1 MSRTGSWFHKK
12 RCSFFNTLDIIQ
24 SLLKIV
30 PTLSTLSYKCVSYK
44 TVLNV
49 YTQKNFGMNFNLN
62 QSLLSGIAEEVSEF
76 NPGPASQNEP
86 RITSMIT
93 NLKGLINGNSSQQ
106 FTTLTCRSIRVGSY
120 KILTKER
127 VFFTEKAIYLKVCL
141 YLNAFFSYLLTHF
154 PKAKFVRDVFFFLH
168 SI

>member
-1 MSRTGSWFHKK
+1 MH
-12 RCSFFNTLDIIQ
+12 
-24 SLLKIV
+24 
-30 PTLSTLSYKCVSYK
+30 
-44 TVLNV
+44 
-49 YTQKNFGMNFNLN
+49 FNLN

-127 VFFTEKAIYLKVCL
+127 VFFTEKAIYLKVIE
-141 YLNAFFSYLLTHF
+141 YY
-154 PKAKFVRDVFFFLH
+154 FFLIS
-168 SI
+168 SISRQLLNILTNLLDLIQSNDNNKIFWQMYQKLCWEHLCRIRVGWRYLWRYLYAGSTIWDFLDLIRPQ

>member
-1 MSRTGSWFHKK
+1 
-12 RCSFFNTLDIIQ
+12 
-24 SLLKIV
+24 
-30 PTLSTLSYKCVSYK
+30 
-44 TVLNV
+44 
-49 YTQKNFGMNFNLN
+49 MNFNLN
-62 QSLLSGIAEEVSEF
+62 QSLISGIAEEVSEF

-127 VFFTEKAIYLKVCL
+127 VFFTEKAIYLKVIE
-141 YLNAFFSYLLTHF
+141 YY
-154 PKAKFVRDVFFFLH
+154 FFLFLPFLGNF
-168 SI
+168 

>member
-1 MSRTGSWFHKK
+1 MKSSSYFWPYV
-12 RCSFFNTLDIIQ
+12 
-24 SLLKIV
+24 LLVKSKVKI
-30 PTLSTLSYKCVSYK
+30 S
-44 TVLNV
+44 
-49 YTQKNFGMNFNLN
+49 QNFVAFSEYMNFNLN

-127 VFFTEKAIYLKVCL
+127 VFFTEKAIYLKVIE
-141 YLNAFFSYLLTHF
+141 YY
-154 PKAKFVRDVFFFLH
+154 FFLIS
-168 SI
+168 SISRLFYILTKLQGLPSGFDSK

>member
-1 MSRTGSWFHKK
+1 MH
-12 RCSFFNTLDIIQ
+12 
-24 SLLKIV
+24 
-30 PTLSTLSYKCVSYK
+30 
-44 TVLNV
+44 
-49 YTQKNFGMNFNLN
+49 FNLN

-127 VFFTEKAIYLKVCL
+127 VFFTEKAIYLKVL
-141 YLNAFFSYLLTHF
+141 VEYYFIFLFLLFLGIFWMYLPIYRVFHLDLIKSKGRVWTRILWHIYQKLGDIYAGDFWISYDLNSLG
-154 PKAKFVRDVFFFLH
+154 
-168 SI
+168 

>member
-1 MSRTGSWFHKK
+1 MH
-12 RCSFFNTLDIIQ
+12 
-24 SLLKIV
+24 
-30 PTLSTLSYKCVSYK
+30 
-44 TVLNV
+44 
-49 YTQKNFGMNFNLN
+49 FNLN

-127 VFFTEKAIYLKVCL
+127 VFFTEKAIYLKVIEYHFFTESSQYNQSCEQSSGHSVQFRCL
-141 YLNAFFSYLLTHF
+141 IQPTVSSLDLPNNHFCLLEQGHLYKNLCAFIFQVGHC
-154 PKAKFVRDVFFFLH
+154 
-168 SI
+168 

>member
-1 MSRTGSWFHKK
+1 MKSSSYFWPYVLLVKSK
-12 RCSFFNTLDIIQ
+12 
-24 SLLKIV
+24 LKI
-30 PTLSTLSYKCVSYK
+30 S
-44 TVLNV
+44 
-49 YTQKNFGMNFNLN
+49 QNFVAFSEYMNFNLN

-127 VFFTEKAIYLKVCL
+127 VFFTEKAIYLKVIE
-141 YLNAFFSYLLTHF
+141 YY
-154 PKAKFVRDVFFFLH
+154 FFLIS
-168 SI
+168 SISRLFYILTKLQGLPSGFDSK

>member
-1 MSRTGSWFHKK
+1 M
-12 RCSFFNTLDIIQ
+12 
-24 SLLKIV
+24 KI
-30 PTLSTLSYKCVSYK
+30 S
-44 TVLNV
+44 
-49 YTQKNFGMNFNLN
+49 QNFVAFSEYMNFNLN

-127 VFFTEKAIYLKVCL
+127 VFFTEKAIYLKVIE
-141 YLNAFFSYLLTHF
+141 YY
-154 PKAKFVRDVFFFLH
+154 FFLIS
-168 SI
+168 SISRLFYILTKLQGLPSGFDSK

>member
-1 MSRTGSWFHKK
+1 
-12 RCSFFNTLDIIQ
+12 
-24 SLLKIV
+24 
-30 PTLSTLSYKCVSYK
+30 
-44 TVLNV
+44 
-49 YTQKNFGMNFNLN
+49 MNFNLN

-127 VFFTEKAIYLKVCL
+127 VFFTEKAIYLKVIE
-141 YLNAFFSYLLTHF
+141 YY
-154 PKAKFVRDVFFFLH
+154 FFLIS
-168 SI
+168 SISRLFYILTKLQGLPSGFDSK

>member
-1 MSRTGSWFHKK
+1 MH
-12 RCSFFNTLDIIQ
+12 
-24 SLLKIV
+24 
-30 PTLSTLSYKCVSYK
+30 
-44 TVLNV
+44 
-49 YTQKNFGMNFNLN
+49 FNLN

-127 VFFTEKAIYLKVCL
+127 VFFTEKAIYLKVIE
-141 YLNAFFSYLLTHF
+141 YY
-154 PKAKFVRDVFFFLH
+154 FFLIS
-168 SI
+168 SISRHLLNVPTILQGLPTGFDVQ

>member
-1 MSRTGSWFHKK
+1 MH
-12 RCSFFNTLDIIQ
+12 
-24 SLLKIV
+24 
-30 PTLSTLSYKCVSYK
+30 
-44 TVLNV
+44 
-49 YTQKNFGMNFNLN
+49 FNLN

-127 VFFTEKAIYLKVCL
+127 VFFTEKAIYLKVIFL
-141 YLNAFFSYLLTHF
+141 ISLISKHLLNILTNLQGLPYGF
-154 PKAKFVRDVFFFLH
+154 DSK
-168 SI
+168 